1 LTIPPFF
8 SALGLGGKQ
17 TLLLTG
23 CSRGFKQQ
31 KLLEKLHC
39 YIFTITEQRFCGIW
53 FFEKKKK
60 KKIPESK

>member
-1 LTIPPFF
+1 MV
-8 SALGLGGKQ
+8 SNK
-17 TLLLTG
+17 
-23 CSRGFKQQ
+23 Q